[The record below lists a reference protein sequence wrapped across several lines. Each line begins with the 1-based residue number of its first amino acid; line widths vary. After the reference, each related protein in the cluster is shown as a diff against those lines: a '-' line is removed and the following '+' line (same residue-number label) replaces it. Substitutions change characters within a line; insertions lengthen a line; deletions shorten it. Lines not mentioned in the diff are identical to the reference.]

1 MKKIISIFL
10 IVILMCSCMSFI
22 GCQKEEYYVTIKL
35 ECVGSYGHGKEFFE
49 LSEENPTAEVTR
61 WNNSI
66 YGIEYGDAFYIK
78 RKSDDAVIEWFF
90 LSAEKGFM
98 PYSLTDN
105 KIEITYQVL
114 NSENEM
120 QRVDFIY
127 KDYILRDA
135 YVKKGKR
142 FLDRNALTHK
152 ITYHIP
158 KIEEYGIEE
167 ATFEVTLNLEED
179 TRRAVEVKS
188 YSYKGEAFKFQDY
201 EVYNT
206 SSVITY
212 IQDLETGYGPSSKYR
227 NFYRKLGLT
236 GFEDACHIS
245 HFSEL
250 TEKGLYWCFVLY
262 EGNSTY
268 KDAVYYFYIVI
279 Q

>member
-1 MKKIISIFL
+1 
-10 IVILMCSCMSFI
+10 MCSCMSFI
-22 GCQKEEYYVTIKL
+22 GCQKEEYYVTIKASFDYPFST
-35 ECVGSYGHGKEFFE
+35 EREAFE
-49 LSEENPTAEVTR
+49 LSEENPTIEINR
-61 WNNSI
+61 WNNSV
-66 YGIEYGDAFYIK
+66 YGLMYGDAVYIK

-90 LSAEKGFM
+90 LSAGKGFM

-105 KIEITYQVL
+105 KIEITYQTL

-120 QRVDFIY
+120 QRADFIY
-127 KDYILRDA
+127 EDFKLRDED
-135 YVKKGKR
+135 VKKGRR

-227 NFYRKLGLT
+227 NFYRKLGLN
-236 GFEDACHIS
+236 GFEDPLYIS

-250 TEKGLYWCFVLY
+250 TEKGLYWCCVLH